1 MNLLQL
7 WPTILATIIYRI
19 TLIGCYESQFVCLE
33 KYPLGILKYLVII
46 IAISAFF
53 YFLQFLL
60 YIHKKNNTKQ
70 ILTTVA
76 IIFFLCFIYD
86 TGVGLKSHGSYNRI
100 VLFFSL
106 FFFFILYLL
115 YFSLI
120 KILRKHPIPFIIV
133 VVLLVAL
140 VNYKIKKLFENSCY
154 NWSKGFHDTVI
165 DNSIGNCKIYSPKTC
180 YYEIFH
186 GVFDFSRI
194 FGETCENTP
203 NNNPYNTLDFITDKK
218 AKFIGFPRTEKFNF
232 FPESKYRIIQQTV
245 ASRIINMED
254 PKISDEVK
262 KDVEVTINYHKSPP
276 EVKIDLKVNQT
287 LISERAKLWEQKNNK
302 DRVLSKN
309 ILYLFIDSLS
319 RTNFRRKLPKLYSWL
334 EAKHYRY

>member
-1 MNLLQL
+1 
-7 WPTILATIIYRI
+7 
-19 TLIGCYESQFVCLE
+19 
-33 KYPLGILKYLVII
+33 
-46 IAISAFF
+46 
-53 YFLQFLL
+53 
-60 YIHKKNNTKQ
+60 
-70 ILTTVA
+70 
-76 IIFFLCFIYD
+76 
-86 TGVGLKSHGSYNRI
+86 
-100 VLFFSL
+100 
-106 FFFFILYLL
+106 
-115 YFSLI
+115 
-120 KILRKHPIPFIIV
+120 
-133 VVLLVAL
+133 
-140 VNYKIKKLFENSCY
+140 
-154 NWSKGFHDTVI
+154 
-165 DNSIGNCKIYSPKTC
+165 
-180 YYEIFH
+180 
-186 GVFDFSRI
+186 VFDFSRI

-254 PKISDEVK
+254 PKIRDEVK